1 MVRLSTLATQAVLHL
16 ATFFTQSALA
26 DSDGIVV
33 WPPEVPNE
41 GNGYSRVIQL
51 QHAGDSNGNL
61 LAIWE
66 HWYTQGDTKSS
77 NGTAS
82 HYIIR
87 ESGDNGTTWDTLT
100 TISDPLTGTGHP
112 ATLFYQPFLFE
123 FPQQLGKYP
132 EGTLLLVGNLAKD
145 LNTDFVSWRSTDHGK
160 TWTVVGK
167 FLHGSK
173 NEKGRIWEPFVY
185 LDSKGGIVT
194 VFSDQTDF
202 QKHAQKLSSV
212 TSGDGGDTWSDPEEV
227 VVGSRFVDRPGMATV
242 AKMDNGEFIM
252 SYEWCIGNVTTGEM
266 TSEPCPIH
274 VKMSVDG
281 VSWNKSDTG
290 TVIYTTDGIQT
301 FGSPYTI
308 WDPTEKK
315 VIVSSKTKRWQ
326 NDTKVYPPEN
336 RRILFVNNN
345 YGKGGWSW
353 APSPWTAP
361 KDTDVCG
368 ANYSPN
374 LLLLPNGTVLYTAE
388 ASIDGN
394 DPKSHC
400 TLRTGAAPIASLP
413 YKSDFSGIGQAGWID
428 FDGTWSIADDQYN
441 FAPVPSSATLAITG
455 SSGWTDYEVSAEVII
470 TSKSGVVGLVARA
483 SASRSVPN
491 TLTRYTAAIDS
502 NSGKVTVYRVADKA
516 TALKS
521 EAHSGGIKGNKSYH
535 LSLSVRSTNITVTLS
550 EDGRAKTT
558 VTASDDGLKSGL
570 AGLYGSYGSGGFKN
584 VQISSSA

>member
-1 MVRLSTLATQAVLHL
+1 MVRLSTFATQAVLPL
-16 ATFFTQSALA
+16 AAFFTQLALA
-26 DSDGIVV
+26 DSEGIVV
-33 WPPEVPNE
+33 WHPEVPNE

-66 HWYTQGDTKSS
+66 HWYTNGSTKAS

-112 ATLFYQPFLFE
+112 ATKFFQPFLFE

-145 LNTDFVSWRSTDHGK
+145 QNTDFVSWRSTDHGK
-160 TWTVVGK
+160 SWDIVGK

-173 NEKGRIWEPFVY
+173 NESIWEPFVY
-185 LDSKGGIVT
+185 LDSTERIVT
-194 VFSDQTDF
+194 VFSDQRDF
-202 QKHAQKLSSV
+202 NNHAQKLSSV
-212 TSGDGGDTWSDPEEV
+212 TSEDGGVTWGDSEEV
-227 VVGSRFVDRPGMATV
+227 VVGSRFIDRPGMATV

-252 SYEWCIGNVTTGEM
+252 SYEWCIGDPSTGKM
-266 TSEPCPIH
+266 TKNPCPIH
-274 VKMSVDG
+274 VKVSADG
-281 VSWNKSDTG
+281 VSWNKSDAG

-308 WDPTEKK
+308 WDPTEKR
-315 VIVSSKTKRWQ
+315 VIVSSRNKRWE
-326 NDTKVYPPEN
+326 NNTPEVAPES
-336 RRILFVNNN
+336 RRIVFVNNN
-345 YGKGGWSW
+345 HGKGGWPW
-353 APSPWTAP
+353 APTPWTVP

-374 LLLLPNGTVLYTAE
+374 LLLLSNGTVLYTAE
-388 ASIDGN
+388 ASIN
-394 DPKSHC
+394 ASNNKSHC
-400 TLRTGAAPIASLP
+400 TLRTGAASISNLP

-428 FDGTWSIADDQYN
+428 FNGNWSIADDQYN

-455 SSGWTDYEVSAEVII
+455 SSGWTDYEVSADVII
-470 TSKSGVVGLVARA
+470 TSKSGVAGLVARA
-483 SASRSVPN
+483 SASRSALN

-521 EAHSGGIKGNKSYH
+521 KAHSGGIIANKSYH

-550 EDGRAKTT
+550 EDGKAKTT
-558 VTASDDGLKSGL
+558 VTTSDNGLKSGL

-584 VQISSSA
+584 VQISSLA